1 MHERKKKPTLEQ
13 IRTLFPFDVPD
24 LARAAGVETGI
35 VYQALLL
42 RPIHSRDAEKILH
55 GLSNRT
61 KLTLTL
67 ENIDIVLWEEYLTL
81 WLLRASA
88 SAQQQEGGEREGTNA
103 YHFVYAR
110 DELEAQFRAQTWLAQ
125 HPHLPHH
132 TFTPCPN
139 GFQIGP
145 LRVPGICPDEL
156 VCTETLPYPF

>member
-24 LARAAGVETGI
+24 LARTARVETSA
-35 VYQALLL
+35 VYQALLK
-42 RPIHSRDAEKILH
+42 RPIHRQNAENILQA
-55 GLSNRT
+55 LSTHTN
-61 KLTLTL
+61 LTLTM
-67 ENIDIVLWEEYLTL
+67 ENVDIMLWEEYLTL
-81 WLLRASA
+81 WLLRVTSA
-88 SAQQQEGGEREGTNA
+88 EEQREERSSDM

-110 DELEAQFRAQTWLAQ
+110 DELEAKFRAQAWLAQ

-145 LRVPGICPDEL
+145 VRVPGICSDEL
-156 VCTETLPYPF
+156 VGTETLPYPF